1 MPLRWFK
8 FSHNCPL
15 GEEEGKKENKK
26 KTLGEKFLEKESLFK
41 KGFYFSF
48 RTEQN
53 LICRTSAIKTVKVE
67 FGQDRFQIHSHITW
81 HILSKENT
89 VRL

>member
-15 GEEEGKKENKK
+15 GEEEGKKENKE
-26 KTLGEKFLEKESLFK
+26 KTLGEEFFEKENLFK
-41 KGFYFSF
+41 KELYFSL

-53 LICRTSAIKTVKVE
+53 LICRISAIKTVKVQ
-67 FGQDRFQIHSHITW
+67 FGQDKFQIHSHIT
-81 HILSKENT
+81 
-89 VRL
+89 